1 MYAQQALDWLAKKVV
16 GPVLPEER
24 VGIGIGNWSQVD
36 GVVKGHPKAPS
47 KRIKK
52 SLCKYATVIE
62 VDEYRTS
69 QVCSKCKD
77 GKKHKD
83 DHKLDKANLIVKKKV
98 RNDQG
103 EFVTQRELGS
113 CYHVLRCLNPGCNTF
128 WQRDV
133 NACRNIMEAF
143 IYQVYGLPR
152 PKYLERETISEKV
165 LISAANLEEGIS

>member
-1 MYAQQALDWLAKKVV
+1 MYAQQALDWIAKKVV
-16 GPVLPEER
+16 GPVLPEDR

-36 GVVKGHPKAPS
+36 GVVKDHPQAPS

-52 SLCKYATVIE
+52 SLSKYATVIE

-77 GKKHKD
+77 GKKPKD

-103 EFVTQRELGS
+103 EIVTQQELGS
-113 CYHVLRCLNPGCNTF
+113 CMC
-128 WQRDV
+128 
-133 NACRNIMEAF
+133 
-143 IYQVYGLPR
+143 YGVSTPDATR
-152 PKYLERETISEKV
+152 FGNEM
-165 LISAANLEEGIS
+165 

>member
-1 MYAQQALDWLAKKVV
+1 MEIYNVCVCPKSIRLDCKESSWSCFT
-16 GPVLPEER
+16 R
-24 VGIGIGNWSQVD
+24 RSSWNRNWKLVPSGWSCCQGVIQKLQVNELKII
-36 GVVKGHPKAPS
+36 VQ
-47 KRIKK
+47 IW
-52 SLCKYATVIE
+52 TVIE

-113 CYHVLRCLNPGCNTF
+113 CYTF

-133 NACRNIMEAF
+133 NACRNI
-143 IYQVYGLPR
+143 YGSVYLSSLWIAKTEVSWAWNNIGKGVDIRCKPWR
-152 PKYLERETISEKV
+152 
-165 LISAANLEEGIS
+165 G